1 MSTEAE
7 LPKGG
12 AAVATTPAPV
22 PKSLTPFPTLIVD
35 APERWHWPA
44 PPFSWR
50 HVPAPSNDVPQPCR
64 LERKSGSVIEGDMLG
79 FDPQTRMLTFRTNLE
94 GPKVELAFSR
104 FCRLTLTTP
113 LRPAP
118 RMTGAP
124 IERVPAAA
132 QERDYTLYSD
142 DVTPPLTGRTAGYVE
157 TGDGIYLFTPV
168 NDEAALQRVFVPRTA
183 YTRREF
189 GPSAEEIATSRW
201 IASPNDLLEA
211 LERQQKK
218 PVLPL
223 GYSLQELGL
232 LTHDQL
238 YRALGGQPANVPLG
252 EMLVAAGMITKA
264 DLQTALAHKMGYP
277 LVDLNRYPIDPD
289 AIAKLPHRLAVMY
302 RAMPLLL
309 HDGKLIVAVDKPSR
323 AVRLQE
329 LQALAGLSVVPVLS
343 PRAQIILALERLSK
357 DIWTH
362 VAPMNMGFF
371 ETTA

>member
-1 MSTEAE
+1 M
-7 LPKGG
+7 
-12 AAVATTPAPV
+12 

-35 APERWHWPA
+35 APERWQWPT
-44 PPFSWR
+44 PPFAWR
-50 HVPAPSNDVPQPCR
+50 HVPAPSNDVAQPCR
-64 LERKSGSVIEGDMLG
+64 LERKSGTAIEGDMLG
-79 FDPQTRMLTFRTNLE
+79 FDPQTRMLTFRTTLD
-94 GPKVELAFSR
+94 GPKVELSFSR

-113 LRPAP
+113 LRPAS
-118 RMTGAP
+118 RTTGAP

-132 QERDYTLYSD
+132 QERDYTLHLD
-142 DVTPPLTGRTAGYVE
+142 DVTAPLTGRTAGYVE
-157 TGDGIYLFTPV
+157 TSDGVYLFTPV
-168 NDEAALQRVFVPRTA
+168 NEEAGLQRVFVPRTA

-189 GPSAEEIATSRW
+189 GPSAEEVATSRW
-201 IASPNDLLEA
+201 IASPNELLEA

-218 PVLPL
+218 PILPL

-277 LVDLNRYPIDPD
+277 LVDLTRYPIDPD
-289 AIAKLPHRLAVMY
+289 ATAKLPHRLAVMY

-309 HDGKLIVAVDKPSR
+309 VDGKLVVAVDKPSR
-323 AVRLQE
+323 AVKLQE
-329 LQALAGLSVVPVLS
+329 LQALAGLAVVPVLA

-357 DIWTH
+357 DVWTH
-362 VAPMNMGFF
+362 VMPQRIGFF

>member
-1 MSTEAE
+1 MR
-7 LPKGG
+7 
-12 AAVATTPAPV
+12 
-22 PKSLTPFPTLIVD
+22 KSPTPFPTLIVD
-35 APERWHWPA
+35 VPERWHWPA
-44 PPFSWR
+44 PPFAWR

-64 LERKSGSVIEGDMLG
+64 LERKSGTVIEGDMLG
-79 FDPQTRMLTFRTNLE
+79 FDPQARMLTFRTSLD
-94 GPKVELAFSR
+94 GPRVELSFSR

-118 RMTGAP
+118 RMAGAP
-124 IERVPAAA
+124 VERVPAAA
-132 QERDYTLYSD
+132 QERDYTLYFD
-142 DVTPPLTGRTAGYVE
+142 DVTPPLTGRTAGHVE
-157 TGDGIYLFTPV
+157 TNDGVYLFTPV
-168 NDEAALQRVFVPRTA
+168 NDEAALRRVFVPRAA

-189 GPSAEEIATSRW
+189 GPSAEEVATSRW
-201 IASPNDLLEA
+201 IASPTDLLDA

-218 PVLPL
+218 PILPL

-232 LTHDQL
+232 LTHDQI

-264 DLQTALAHKMGYP
+264 DLRTALAHKMGYP
-277 LVDLNRYPIDPD
+277 LVDLNRYPVDPD
-289 AIAKLPHRLAVMY
+289 AISKLPHRLAVMY

-323 AVRLQE
+323 AVKLQE
-329 LQALAGLSVVPVLS
+329 LQALAGLAVVPVLA

-357 DIWTH
+357 DVWTH
-362 VAPMNMGFF
+362 VAPLGMSFF